1 MNMKKAI
8 ILKLLTVL
16 TLGTRAAD
24 YDYLVFTQNDGTTKA
39 VTATNLAISVGND
52 QLVVTDNNGTT
63 LATFPLA
70 SLTKM
75 EFSNDGGSTGIS
87 TISADM
93 LTTDDATAI
102 YDMSGR
108 QMPRNTQL
116 PKGVYILK
124 NSNRTI
130 KVQIK

>member
-1 MNMKKAI
+1 MKKAI
-8 ILKLLTVL
+8 ILTLLTVL

-24 YDYLVFTQNDGTTKA
+24 YEYLVFTLNDGTTQA
-39 VTATNLAISVGND
+39 VTSTNLAISVGND
-52 QLVVTDNNGTT
+52 QLVVTDSNGNT
-63 LATFPLA
+63 LATFALA
-70 SLTKM
+70 DLTKM
-75 EFSNDGGSTGIS
+75 EFSNDGGHTGIS

-108 QMPRNTQL
+108 QMPSGAQL
-116 PKGVYILK
+116 PKGIYILK
-124 NSNRTI
+124 NNNRTI

>member
-8 ILKLLTVL
+8 ILTLLTVL
-16 TLGTRAAD
+16 TLETRAAD
-24 YDYLVFTQNDGTTKA
+24 YEYLVFTLNDGTTQA
-39 VTATNLAISVGND
+39 VTATNLAISIGND
-52 QLVVTDNNGTT
+52 QLVVTDNNGST
-63 LATFPLA
+63 LATFALA
-70 SLTKM
+70 NLTKM
-75 EFSNDGGSTGIS
+75 EFSNDGGDTGIS
-87 TISADM
+87 TLSADT
-93 LTTDDATAI
+93 LTTDEATVI
-102 YDMSGR
+102 YDMNGR

>member
-1 MNMKKAI
+1 MKKAI
-8 ILKLLTVL
+8 ILTLLSVL
-16 TLGTRAAD
+16 SLGTRAAD
-24 YDYLVFTQNDGTTKA
+24 YEYLVFTLNDGTTQA
-39 VTATNLAISVGND
+39 VTSTNLAISVGND
-52 QLVVTDNNGTT
+52 QLVVTDSNGNT
-63 LATFPLA
+63 LATFALA
-70 SLTKM
+70 DLTKM
-75 EFSNDGGSTGIS
+75 EFSNDGGHTGIS

-93 LTTDDATAI
+93 LTTDDATVI

-108 QMPRNTQL
+108 QMPRGTQL

>member
-1 MNMKKAI
+1 MKKAI
-8 ILKLLTVL
+8 ILTLLSVL
-16 TLGTRAAD
+16 SLGTRAAD

-108 QMPRNTQL
+108 QIPRGTLL